1 MAYFIMDEIEFSIML
16 NKIELYSSVLREVL
30 IKYDKTLEYI
40 QIYGIRDKVIRIK
53 LQTLQDKV
61 RQLSFN
67 ILFATSCLLE
77 ISRSYVKEI
86 ACIECW
92 DSLFLGGG

>member
-1 MAYFIMDEIEFSIML
+1 ML

-61 RQLSFN
+61 RQLSIN
-67 ILFATSCLLE
+67 NSLATSCLLE
-77 ISRSYVKEI
+77 ISRAYVKEI

-92 DSLFLGGG
+92 DALFLGGG